1 MKYTEFMKGIYPAQS
16 ASQEEIA
23 EYTEQINGLQSEVAA
38 LTERLET
45 AENATPEIVQ
55 TTLRNEIEV
64 NEVVDMLV
72 DLRNKY
78 FQDVPLTS
86 IPGPMLRNIPS
97 SLLRAIRF
105 IHDHPQYP
113 IIFNPVV
120 ALYLC
125 CVEHPEVVIGRYLEI
140 VGKLMDDN
148 AQAIHEDAKEYMD
161 DLNGVSKD
169 EDDEDDDEEP
179 AEQAS
184 DIDAEAF
191 EEAVAEMEREF
202 DEADDEDNRDV
213 PDDDYEPEDP
223 ADEEEDYPEVDPDSV
238 DVIEF
243 MEGTE
248 HGE

>member
-1 MKYTEFMKGIYPAQS
+1 MKYTEFMKGIHPAQS
-16 ASQEEIA
+16 ASPEEIA

-45 AENATPEIVQ
+45 AESATPEIIQ
-55 TTLRNEIEV
+55 TTLRNDIEV

-72 DLRNKY
+72 DLRDKY
-78 FQDVPLTS
+78 FQDIPLTS

-105 IHDHPQYP
+105 IHDRPQYP

-161 DLNGVSKD
+161 DLNGVSNN
-169 EDDEDDDEEP
+169 EDDDDEPEEP
-179 AEQAS
+179 AS
-184 DIDAEAF
+184 NIDAEAF
-191 EEAVAEMEREF
+191 NKAVDEMEREF
-202 DEADDEDNRDV
+202 DEADEEDDRDV
-213 PDDDYEPEDP
+213 PDDDYE
-223 ADEEEDYPEVDPDSV
+223 DEEDDYPEIDPDSV